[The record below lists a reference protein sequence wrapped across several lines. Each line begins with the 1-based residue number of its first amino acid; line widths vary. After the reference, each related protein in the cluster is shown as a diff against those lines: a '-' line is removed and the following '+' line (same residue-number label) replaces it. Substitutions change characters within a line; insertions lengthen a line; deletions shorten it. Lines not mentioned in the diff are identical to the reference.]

1 MYNNVLASARLHLLI
16 LVGLRTF
23 KVSAP
28 GAEPPVVALHSRC
41 VRLEGEGEEEEDGN
55 DNKDD
60 GAVDEVGERRME
72 AAAAVF
78 SQHGVGPKRLA
89 QGGDWFID
97 AWVGSKPW
105 HAERAE
111 TEEDL
116 RMAAQGETMINLVFL
131 LFLVKGEK
139 PILH

>member
-1 MYNNVLASARLHLLI
+1 M
-16 LVGLRTF
+16 
-23 KVSAP
+23 
-28 GAEPPVVALHSRC
+28 
-41 VRLEGEGEEEEDGN
+41 RLEGEGEEEQDGHGN
-55 DNKDD
+55 DDD
-60 GAVDEVGERRME
+60 GAVDEVGEQRME

-78 SQHGVGPKRLA
+78 SKHGVGPNRLA

-116 RMAAQGETMINLVFL
+116 RMAAQGEIR
-131 LFLVKGEK
+131 
-139 PILH
+139 

>member
-1 MYNNVLASARLHLLI
+1 M
-16 LVGLRTF
+16 
-23 KVSAP
+23 SAP

-41 VRLEGEGEEEEDGN
+41 VRLEGDGEEREN
-55 DNKDD
+55 DNDDD

-72 AAAAVF
+72 AAAAIF
-78 SQHGVGPKRLA
+78 SEHGVGPKRLA

-116 RMAAQGETMINLVFL
+116 RMAAQGENR
-131 LFLVKGEK
+131 
-139 PILH
+139 

>member
-1 MYNNVLASARLHLLI
+1 M
-16 LVGLRTF
+16 
-23 KVSAP
+23 SAP

-41 VRLEGEGEEEEDGN
+41 VRLEGEGEDKHDSHEN
-55 DNKDD
+55 DNDD
-60 GAVDEVGERRME
+60 GAVDEVGEQRME

-78 SQHGVGPKRLA
+78 SKHGVSPKRLA

-105 HAERAE
+105 HAERSE

-116 RMAAQGETMINLVFL
+116 RMAAQGEIR
-131 LFLVKGEK
+131 
-139 PILH
+139 